1 MFYAEMI
8 MVSLNAWDFL
18 IYFKVLTVKKEQK
31 NPTKLSDQTS
41 LATWYK

>member
-1 MFYAEMI
+1 MI

-31 NPTKLSDQTS
+31 KKILSDQTS

>member
-31 NPTKLSDQTS
+31 KIYYLIKLH
-41 LATWYK
+41 

>member
-18 IYFKVLTVKKEQK
+18 IYFKVFTVKKEQK
-31 NPTKLSDQTS
+31 KNQNYLIKLH
-41 LATWYK
+41 